1 MATAPN
7 DEMIIDINT
16 KKEETDKIIRH
27 NIYWAMGLG
36 LVPTP
41 VFDLAAITGVQMKM
55 LYEFSKLYQ
64 VPFSKN
70 IVKSVVASLIGG
82 VGHVTLA
89 KAISGSLLKLIPGVS
104 YLITTATLPAVAGAI
119 TYAVGKVFVQ
129 HFESG
134 GTFLDFDPAKV
145 KKYFAE
151 LFKQG
156 QEDFA
161 KA

>member
-41 VFDLAAITGVQMKM
+41 VFDLAAITGIQMKM
-55 LYEFSKLYQ
+55 LYEFSKLYKT
-64 VPFSKN
+64 PFSKN

-82 VGHVTLA
+82 LGSMTLA
-89 KAISGSLLKLIPGVS
+89 KAIGGSLLKVIPGISCLV
-104 YLITTATLPAVAGAI
+104 TTATLPVIAGSI
-119 TYAVGKVFVQ
+119 TYAIGKVFVQ

-161 KA
+161 